1 MEGVVEPACSR
12 PVSGAPIKA
21 YPSGLV
27 PSRRVLS
34 GRFIRLE
41 PLDPA
46 AHAEDLYVAGHGS
59 DEALQIWD
67 YLPHGP
73 WPDHASFTAHL
84 RNQAADLDMIR
95 FVLRPASTGTASGM
109 ASYMD
114 INARDGVIEIG
125 GIWFSLTLQRSRA
138 ATSGASI
145 TGTSAAASLTNVDNT
160 INGSGQLGNGAL
172 TLETSIAQLNPDT
185 KTLAADGEGRPYAVL
200 VVSYFFLVLHFLG
213 GWLLQLEMGHRYT
226 YAGVAI
232 LLIIGQAVVLESVT
246 TLLFRILRG
255 RSE

>member
-1 MEGVVEPACSR
+1 MPDPTGKQQPGRMMEGVVEPACSR

-125 GIWFSLTLQRSRA
+125 GIWFFSRA
-138 ATSGASI
+138 PAHPRRYRGAVP
-145 TGTSAAASLTNVDNT
+145 AAFLCDGRASLPAHAM
-160 INGSGQLGNGAL
+160 AL
-172 TLETSIAQLNPDT
+172 QCA
-185 KTLAADGEGRPYAVL
+185 
-200 VVSYFFLVLHFLG
+200 
-213 GWLLQLEMGHRYT
+213 
-226 YAGVAI
+226 
-232 LLIIGQAVVLESVT
+232 
-246 TLLFRILRG
+246 
-255 RSE
+255 